1 MKRILAS
8 LALATALLLLG
19 GASQAEA
26 GWPHFANQWGYRFAA
41 TQPWNGG
48 YYHTAYGHPVPLVVP
63 PTANMQVKWGWGVAQ
78 SETVPIYH
86 QFRRAYPGDFGGMGG
101 AGLSPTP
108 RWPSHSDQF
117 GVYYARGPW

>member
-1 MKRILAS
+1 MKRLAVCLS
-8 LALATALLLLG
+8 LAFAALLLG
-19 GASQAEA
+19 SAPTAEA
-26 GWPHFANQWGYRFAA
+26 GWPHLANHWGYRFAN

-48 YYHTAYGHPVPLVVP
+48 YYHTSHGHPVPLVVP

-86 QFRRAYPGDFGGMGG
+86 QYQRAYPGPFGGGG
-101 AGLSPTP
+101 GVLSPTP
-108 RWPSHSDQF
+108 HWPSHSDQF